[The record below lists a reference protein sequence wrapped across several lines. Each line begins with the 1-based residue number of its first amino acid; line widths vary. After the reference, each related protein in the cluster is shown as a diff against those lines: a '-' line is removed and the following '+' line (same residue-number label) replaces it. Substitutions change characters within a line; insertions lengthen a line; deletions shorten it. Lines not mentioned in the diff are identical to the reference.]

1 MAKSE
6 PPRVFIELQLMDQI
20 LPSGDARADQPPPV
34 PLEPKTPIG
43 PPIRVL
49 SFADMSDFEA
59 EWVVTLRD
67 LPAGPVTIETLPG
80 AELSMAD
87 LNHLA
92 SELDRDLIVRRVG

>member
-1 MAKSE
+1 MAKNE
-6 PPRVFIELQLMDQI
+6 PPRVFIESKLMDQI

-34 PLEPKTPIG
+34 PLEPKTHIG

-49 SFADMSDFEA
+49 SFADMNDLEA

-67 LPAGPVTIETLPG
+67 LPAGPVAIEALPG

-92 SELDRDLIVRRVG
+92 SELERDLIVRRVQ